1 MRMTQEE
8 RRAQT
13 SERLIT
19 TGIALI
25 AKHGL
30 ASVTTKKIAKKAGIT
45 WGAAQYLFGNKVGFL
60 TTLGHR
66 ILADLIKQAP
76 VPEHPCPSREAG
88 IEHFT
93 WSVWRSF
100 SSPTYL
106 AWVELVR
113 GSRDERQMR
122 EALKTLQ
129 NAYIEHFTQLWNG
142 SLPASSRKPGDQ
154 FVMHHI
160 ILTLSGLAS
169 RRIFLHDNIAEGQH
183 IRLLVAL
190 AVSLDARGR
199 QQDPDAAAD

>member
-30 ASVTTKKIAKKAGIT
+30 ANVTTKKIAKEAGIT

-60 TTLGHR
+60 TRLGHR
-66 ILADLIKQAP
+66 ILADLIDQAP
-76 VPEHPCPSREAG
+76 VPERPCRSREAG

-100 SSPTYL
+100 ASPTYL

-113 GSRDERQMR
+113 GSRDEPRMR

-129 NAYIEHFTQLWNG
+129 NAYIEHFTRLWSG
-142 SLPASSRKPGDQ
+142 SLPESCARPGDQ

-169 RRIFLHDNIAEGQH
+169 RRIFLHDNIAEAQH
-183 IRLLVAL
+183 IRLVVEL
-190 AVSLDARGR
+190 AVSLDDRGVR
-199 QQDPDAAAD
+199 EAPGMAAG